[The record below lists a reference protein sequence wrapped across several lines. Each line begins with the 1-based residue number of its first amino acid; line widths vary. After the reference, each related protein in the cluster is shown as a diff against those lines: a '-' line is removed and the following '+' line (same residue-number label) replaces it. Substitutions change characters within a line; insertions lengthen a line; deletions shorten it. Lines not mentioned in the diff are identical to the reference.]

1 MSTDALP
8 VAAAHEQFDRFP
20 AAPALSGR
28 AFGLTIALAL
38 AILGLAPL
46 RHTAAPRWWAL
57 SAAAGMAAI
66 ALVRGSLFQ
75 PVAAVWSQLLR
86 PINAAVAVVAMG
98 LLFVLVIVPVGL
110 IRRLV
115 VKDPLE
121 LRKNPGASSYWKRRS
136 ASMSVSGSMADQ
148 F

>member
-28 AFGLTIALAL
+28 AFGLAIALAL
-38 AILGLAPL
+38 AILGLTPL
-46 RHTAAPRWWAL
+46 RHAAAPRWWAL
-57 SAAAGMAAI
+57 SAAAGMLAI
-66 ALVRGSLFQ
+66 AVLRGSLFQ
-75 PVAAVWSQLLR
+75 PVAAAWSKLLR
-86 PINAAVAVVAMG
+86 PINDAVAFLTMS

-115 VKDPLE
+115 LKDPLE
-121 LRKNPGASSYWKRRS
+121 LRTNPGTLSYWKPRRI
-136 ASMSVSGSMADQ
+136 SGSMADQ